1 MRNLKYRRNNTD
13 SPLLTYQ
20 IMAEDSNLGIQTV
33 MKLAKESGALVKIG
47 KTARVN
53 REKFYSYVLEKYSE
67 INKENAHARKKQL
80 VTEKYDQVVKVS
92 SDAYNA
98 LVEIYNESTLSMK
111 DIASLLIIEGSKHV
125 VYDKEE

>member
-1 MRNLKYRRNNTD
+1 MRNLKYRNNTD

-20 IMAEDSNLGIQTV
+20 LMAEDSNLGIQTV

-67 INKENAHARKKQL
+67 SNKETNH
-80 VTEKYDQVVKVS
+80 
-92 SDAYNA
+92 
-98 LVEIYNESTLSMK
+98 
-111 DIASLLIIEGSKHV
+111 
-125 VYDKEE
+125 

>member
-1 MRNLKYRRNNTD
+1 MRSLKYRNNVD

-20 IMAEDSNLGIQTV
+20 MMAEDSNLGIQTV

-67 INKENAHARKKQL
+67 SNKETTH
-80 VTEKYDQVVKVS
+80 E
-92 SDAYNA
+92 
-98 LVEIYNESTLSMK
+98 
-111 DIASLLIIEGSKHV
+111 
-125 VYDKEE
+125 

>member
-1 MRNLKYRRNNTD
+1 MRNLKYRNNTD

-20 IMAEDSNLGIQTV
+20 LMAEDSNLGIQTV

-67 INKENAHARKKQL
+67 SNKENAH
-80 VTEKYDQVVKVS
+80 E
-92 SDAYNA
+92 
-98 LVEIYNESTLSMK
+98 
-111 DIASLLIIEGSKHV
+111 
-125 VYDKEE
+125 

>member
-1 MRNLKYRRNNTD
+1 MRSLKYRNNVD

-20 IMAEDSNLGIQTV
+20 MMAEDSNLGIQTV

-67 INKENAHARKKQL
+67 SNKENTH
-80 VTEKYDQVVKVS
+80 E
-92 SDAYNA
+92 
-98 LVEIYNESTLSMK
+98 
-111 DIASLLIIEGSKHV
+111 
-125 VYDKEE
+125 

>member
-1 MRNLKYRRNNTD
+1 MKSLKYRNNVD

-20 IMAEDSNLGIQTV
+20 MMAEDANLGIQTV

-67 INKENAHARKKQL
+67 SNKENAH
-80 VTEKYDQVVKVS
+80 E
-92 SDAYNA
+92 
-98 LVEIYNESTLSMK
+98 
-111 DIASLLIIEGSKHV
+111 
-125 VYDKEE
+125 

>member
-1 MRNLKYRRNNTD
+1 MRSLKYRNNVD

-20 IMAEDSNLGIQTV
+20 MMAEDSNLGIQTV

-67 INKENAHARKKQL
+67 SNKENAY
-80 VTEKYDQVVKVS
+80 E
-92 SDAYNA
+92 
-98 LVEIYNESTLSMK
+98 
-111 DIASLLIIEGSKHV
+111 
-125 VYDKEE
+125 

>member
-1 MRNLKYRRNNTD
+1 MRSLKYRNNID

-20 IMAEDSNLGIQTV
+20 MMAEDSNLGIQTV

-67 INKENAHARKKQL
+67 SNKENAH
-80 VTEKYDQVVKVS
+80 E
-92 SDAYNA
+92 
-98 LVEIYNESTLSMK
+98 
-111 DIASLLIIEGSKHV
+111 
-125 VYDKEE
+125 

>member
-1 MRNLKYRRNNTD
+1 MRSLKYRNNVD

-20 IMAEDSNLGIQTV
+20 MMAEDSNLGIQTV

-67 INKENAHARKKQL
+67 SNKENAH
-80 VTEKYDQVVKVS
+80 E
-92 SDAYNA
+92 
-98 LVEIYNESTLSMK
+98 
-111 DIASLLIIEGSKHV
+111 
-125 VYDKEE
+125 

>member
-1 MRNLKYRRNNTD
+1 MRSLKYRNSVD

-20 IMAEDSNLGIQTV
+20 MMAEDSNLGIQTV

-67 INKENAHARKKQL
+67 SNKENAH
-80 VTEKYDQVVKVS
+80 E
-92 SDAYNA
+92 
-98 LVEIYNESTLSMK
+98 
-111 DIASLLIIEGSKHV
+111 
-125 VYDKEE
+125 